1 MLCYRSLLAVIL
13 AEVRAGIIQP
23 MRFSTLLFLAVL
35 APAALAEGLPDLG
48 EASRADLPPHLE
60 RRIGETIMRD
70 IRLREPAYIDDVEV
84 TAYLNALGARLSA
97 ATPEAGRSF
106 EFFALRDATLNAFAL
121 PGGYIGV
128 HSGLV
133 LAAQSESELAG
144 VLAHEIAH
152 VTQKHLARLMSRQ
165 SQAQTA
171 QWLALAVAIL
181 AARSSAD
188 VSQAAIVAG
197 TAAGVQTMLNYS
209 RDFEREAD
217 RIGIQILERAGFD
230 VRGMAS
236 FFERMQKFGRLY
248 ENNAPGYL
256 RTHPLTL
263 ERISDMENRI
273 LQAQY
278 RQVADSIDFQLV
290 RAKLRATQGDVR
302 DAVTEFETQLRE
314 RKYLSEASAR
324 YGLALAQ
331 MRARN
336 FPAAEREIAELRRL
350 GTSSPMIDTLATD
363 LRKARGDL
371 EGALRLYREA
381 RLRHPRNKALIY
393 GQIDA
398 LLAHG
403 EAQEALRI
411 ASEELQ
417 LTPSDAPLHGLQAK
431 SYAAL
436 GRRLQQHR
444 AQAELYALQGQL
456 TAAIQQLE
464 LAQQAGDGD
473 FFEHSQVD
481 ARLRQLRARQMEEAK
496 EKLPL

>member
-1 MLCYRSLLAVIL
+1 MDSGIL
-13 AEVRAGIIQP
+13 AESCLGFIILK
-23 MRFSTLLFLAVL
+23 MRFRILLFLAL
-35 APAALAEGLPDLG
+35 MLPAPAALADGLPDLG
-48 EASRADLPPHLE
+48 EASRADLSPQME
-60 RRIGETIMRD
+60 RRIGESIMRD
-70 IRLREPAYIDDVEV
+70 IRLREPSYIDDVEV
-84 TAYLNALGARLSA
+84 AAYLNTLGARLSA
-97 ATPEAGRSF
+97 ANPEAGQSF

-128 HSGLV
+128 HSGLI

-152 VTQKHLARLMSRQ
+152 VTQKHLARLMGKQ
-165 SQAQTA
+165 NQAQVA
-171 QWLALAVAIL
+171 QWLAMAVAIL
-181 AARSSAD
+181 AARSNSD

-217 RIGIQILERAGFD
+217 RLGIQTLERAGFD

-256 RTHPLTL
+256 RTHPLTV

-278 RQVADSIDFQLV
+278 RQVADSLEFQLV
-290 RAKLRATQGDVR
+290 RAKLRAGTGDVR
-302 DAVTEFETQLRE
+302 DAITDFETQLRE

-324 YGLALAQ
+324 YGLAVSQ

-336 FPAAEREIAELRRL
+336 FAVVERELAELRRL
-350 GTSSPMIDTLATD
+350 KAASPMIDTLATD
-363 LRKARGDL
+363 ARKAQGDL
-371 EGALRLYREA
+371 AGALKLYREA
-381 RLRHPRNKALIY
+381 RSRHPRNKALLY

-398 LLAHG
+398 LLAAGQPH
-403 EAQEALRI
+403 EALKV

-436 GRRLQQHR
+436 GKRLQQHR
-444 AQAELYALQGQL
+444 AQAELYVLQGQL
-456 TAAIQQLE
+456 VAAVQQLE
-464 LAQQAGDGD
+464 LAQKSGDGD

-481 ARLRQLRARQMEEAK
+481 ARLRELRARQAEEAK
-496 EKLPL
+496 QRLPM

>member
-1 MLCYRSLLAVIL
+1 
-13 AEVRAGIIQP
+13 
-23 MRFSTLLFLAVL
+23 MRFRILLFLAL
-35 APAALAEGLPDLG
+35 MLPAPAALADGLPDLG
-48 EASRADLPPHLE
+48 EASRADLSPQME
-60 RRIGETIMRD
+60 RRIGESIMRD
-70 IRLREPAYIDDVEV
+70 IRLREPSYIDDVEV
-84 TAYLNALGARLSA
+84 AAYLNTLGARLSA
-97 ATPEAGRSF
+97 ANPEAGQSF

-128 HSGLV
+128 HSGLI

-152 VTQKHLARLMSRQ
+152 VTQKHLARLMGKQ
-165 SQAQTA
+165 NQAQVA
-171 QWLALAVAIL
+171 QWLAMAVAIL
-181 AARSSAD
+181 AARSNSD

-217 RIGIQILERAGFD
+217 RLGIQTLERAGFD

-256 RTHPLTL
+256 RTHPLTV

-278 RQVADSIDFQLV
+278 RQVADSLEFQLV
-290 RAKLRATQGDVR
+290 RAKLRAGTGDVR
-302 DAVTEFETQLRE
+302 DAITDFETQLRE

-324 YGLALAQ
+324 YGLAVSQ

-336 FPAAEREIAELRRL
+336 FAVVERELAELRRL
-350 GTSSPMIDTLATD
+350 KAASPMIDTLATD
-363 LRKARGDL
+363 ARKAQGNL
-371 EGALRLYREA
+371 AGALKLYREA
-381 RLRHPRNKALIY
+381 RSRHPRNKALLY

-398 LLAHG
+398 LLAAGHP
-403 EAQEALRI
+403 QEALKV

-436 GRRLQQHR
+436 GKRLQQHR
-444 AQAELYALQGQL
+444 AQAELYVLQGQL
-456 TAAIQQLE
+456 VAAVQQLE
-464 LAQQAGDGD
+464 LAQKSGDGD

-481 ARLRQLRARQMEEAK
+481 ARLRELRARQAEEAK
-496 EKLPL
+496 QRLPM